1 MRYLAAY
8 DGFENVTPRGMGA
21 GEQLAGAH
29 DVRQGTGER
38 HALVDGEPRTLCN
51 RAVEDLY
58 VPDPEEEWATK
69 SGNCPACED
78 VLAPK

>member
-1 MRYLAAY
+1 VRYLAAY
-8 DGFENVTPRGMGA
+8 DGSENVTPRGIWA
-21 GEQLAGAH
+21 GEQVAGAH

-38 HALVDGEPRTLCN
+38 HAFVDGEPRTLCN

-58 VPDPEEEWATK
+58 LPDPEEEWATK
-69 SGNCPACED
+69 NGNCPACED